1 MPNFIYPSLSV
12 NLSPETAVIIRLT
25 DSDDVTYDWRV
36 VASDDV
42 PMFNAIVQDDTD
54 GELWWEI
61 FDDLSADS
69 PMRCVMEWDVAGR
82 EIEFDDADTARQF
95 KQRHPRWRVLLTTV
109 TTTEVTL

>member
-1 MPNFIYPSLSV
+1 MPDFIHPPLSV
-12 NLSPETAVIIRLT
+12 NPSPETAVIIRLT
-25 DSDDVTYDWRV
+25 DRDDITYDWRV
-36 VASDDV
+36 AVPGDV
-42 PMFNAIVQDDTD
+42 GAFNAIAQDDTD

-69 PMRCVMEWDVAGR
+69 PMRCVMEWDIAGR

-95 KQRHPRWRVLLTTV
+95 KQQRPHWRVLLTTV